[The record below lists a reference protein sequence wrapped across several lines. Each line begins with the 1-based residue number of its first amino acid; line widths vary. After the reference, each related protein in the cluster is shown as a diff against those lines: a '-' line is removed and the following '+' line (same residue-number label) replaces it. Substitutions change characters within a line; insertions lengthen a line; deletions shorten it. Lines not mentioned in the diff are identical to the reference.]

1 MKKFIFLLLALQVS
15 SVIGQG
21 KSDWERE
28 NEDRLKQA
36 DERGVPPPALD
47 RARLV
52 ELDLGL
58 AAATDF
64 RYFVDPATV
73 SVGTDRI
80 VRYVVVGRS
89 ASGVENVRF
98 EGIRCPGEYRIYA
111 VGRPDG
117 SWGGQPTE
125 WRSVPK
131 QARAAENALARRYF
145 CPVKQAIRS
154 PQEGVDALRAGGH
167 PALVREQSQQY

>member
-1 MKKFIFLLLALQVS
+1 MKKFLFLLLALHACGALAQD
-15 SVIGQG
+15 

-36 DERGVPPPALD
+36 DEQVVPPPALD
-47 RARLV
+47 KARLI
-52 ELDLGL
+52 ELKLGP
-58 AAATDF
+58 AAVTDF
-64 RYFVDPATV
+64 HYYVDPATV
-73 SVGTDRI
+73 SVGADRI

-125 WRSVPK
+125 WRWVPK
-131 QARAAENALARRYF
+131 EARAAENALARRYF